1 MFYTVNKLS
10 KIAGVSIRTIHYYD
24 QIGLLKPNKIES
36 NGYREYSKKEL
47 LKLQKILFFKELEFP
62 LDEIKFFIGSDF
74 DIKMVLKDQKE
85 ILKLKKERIE
95 RLINT
100 INDIMRKINKEDKL
114 KENELYSSFS
124 DKKVKEYTKEAKKR
138 WGETKIFK
146 ESEERT
152 KKMGKDGLERVQIEM
167 DLLMKEISSQMY
179 LKVNDEETQ
188 KLIDK
193 HYKSLNNFY
202 EPTID
207 IYSGLA
213 DLYLKDKKFNQ
224 YFEKYREGF
233 AEYMHDAIKV
243 YCENNKR

>member
-1 MFYTVNKLS
+1 MFYAVNKLS
-10 KIAGVSIRTIHYYD
+10 KMAGVSVRTIHYYD

-36 NGYREYSKKEL
+36 NGYREYSKGEL
-47 LKLQKILFFKELEFP
+47 LKLQQILFFKELGFP
-62 LDEIKFFIGSDF
+62 LNEIKFFAGSNF
-74 DIKMVLKDQKE
+74 DMGMVLKDQKE
-85 ILKLKKERIE
+85 MLKLKKERIDK
-95 RLINT
+95 LINT
-100 INDIMRKINKEDKL
+100 INSIMKKINKENKIN
-114 KENELYSSFS
+114 ENELYTSFS

-138 WGETKIFK
+138 WGETKVFK
-146 ESEERT
+146 ESEERI
-152 KKMGKDGLERVQIEM
+152 KKMGKDGLESVQNEI

-179 LKVNDEETQ
+179 LKVDNEEVQ

-213 DLYLKDKKFNQ
+213 DLYLEDKRFKQ
-224 YFEKYREGF
+224 YFEKYRGGF
-233 AEYMHDAIKV
+233 AKYMHDAIKV